1 MTSEKPEHKPE
12 GGFDRIAPADLEA
25 RGRHGESLRKRS
37 RSSLPATL
45 LGLAFGVL
53 LLALVGVF
61 VYLPGAIEPVEQ
73 PGAIAPSGAKRPQ
86 GAAPARASPREDIA
100 PWQQALLARE
110 RKAAQDILAELLRK
124 QFELEGRAVE
134 RWGAEAFAAAK
145 AKAEAGDELFRSQ
158 QYAAAALE
166 YTAGNLELDALLE
179 RVEPTLAETLDDGD
193 AALAAADAQA
203 ALAAWELALAI
214 EPDNERALRG
224 VARARAL
231 PEVLALMQSGAA
243 HEEAGRLTEAN
254 DEFRAA
260 AALDAEFA
268 PAREAMTR
276 TGARIADAQFSAA
289 MSAGFAALGRG
300 DYAAARK
307 SFIEA
312 RGLDAGAQGP
322 ADGLAQVDLNIR
334 LGEIATHRETATA
347 MESAERWQEAA
358 AAYQAAL
365 DLDPDLAFAKAGV
378 RRSRARA
385 EISER
390 LAHYLDSPERLTAEN
405 VYANALALVRQVAAI
420 PERGPKLAAQIT
432 RLEELLK
439 LAVTP
444 VRVRLE
450 SDNQTDV
457 VMHRVGPLGNFE
469 SREIELR
476 PGTYTVVGT
485 CAGYRD
491 VRREVEVAA
500 GAPPAPVIV
509 RCEEK
514 I

>member
-1 MTSEKPEHKPE
+1 MTSERPEHE
-12 GGFDRIAPADLEA
+12 REAGFERIAPADLEV

-37 RSSLPATL
+37 RSALPTAL
-45 LGLAFGVL
+45 LGLGFAVL
-53 LLALVGVF
+53 LVGLVGVF
-61 VYLPGAIEPVEQ
+61 VYLPGTIEPVEQ
-73 PGAIAPSGAKRPQ
+73 RGE
-86 GAAPARASPREDIA
+86 AAPAGANRPQNAPLPRAAPREDIE

-124 QFELEGRAVE
+124 QFELEARAVE
-134 RWGAEAFAAAK
+134 RWGAEAFAAAR

-158 QYAAAALE
+158 RYAEAASE
-166 YTAGNLELDALLE
+166 YTAGSRELDALIE
-179 RVEPTLAETLDDGD
+179 RVEPTLARALGDGD
-193 AALAAADAQA
+193 AALAAGDPQR

-214 EPDNERALRG
+214 EPDNARAQRGLERAQ
-224 VARARAL
+224 AL
-231 PEVLALMQSGAA
+231 PEVLELMRSGVA
-243 HEEAGRLTEAN
+243 HEEAGRLAEASA
-254 DEFRAA
+254 DFRAA
-260 AALDAEFA
+260 AALDAELTS
-268 PAREAMTR
+268 AREAVAR
-276 TGARIADAQFSAA
+276 TGARIADAQFSDA
-289 MSAGFAALGRG
+289 MSAGFAALGRD

-307 SFIEA
+307 SFAEA
-312 RGLDAGAQGP
+312 RRLKPEAQGP
-322 ADGLAQVDLNIR
+322 ADGLAQVDLNIK
-334 LGEIATHRETATA
+334 LGGIAAHRETATA

-358 AAYQAAL
+358 EAYQAAL

-378 RRSRARA
+378 RRSLARA
-385 EISER
+385 EISKR
-390 LAHYLDSPERLTAEN
+390 LDYYLDSPERLSAEN

-420 PERGPKLAAQIT
+420 PGRGPKLAGQIA
-432 RLEELLK
+432 RLEEQLK

-457 VMHRVGPLGNFE
+457 VMHKVGPLGSFE

-476 PGTYTVVGT
+476 PGSYTVVGT

-500 GAPPAPVIV
+500 GAPPATVVV